1 MTRVHITCESN
12 SLGSRFPPRHR
23 LRDSSA
29 APEVQTSIRI
39 IIIKNKKKTSA
50 IRAPALLSLL
60 QDLRTN
66 IVKNTTVTV
75 YESNS
80 TGGARRVHGSTY
92 ILN

>member
-1 MTRVHITCESN
+1 MVKSIPSVTQSPD
-12 SLGSRFPPRHR
+12 SL
-23 LRDSSA
+23 A
-29 APEVQTSIRI
+29 APGVRTRAYNTSNYYKEK
-39 IIIKNKKKTSA
+39 KNTSA

-75 YESNS
+75 YEFNS